1 MTEVIVPIILGV
13 IASGGLW
20 TFIQFMVARRDDKK
34 KAKADKT
41 NEIAK
46 TMDAMKNTIQEL
58 SDTIATIQESVNK
71 TNADMVLQS
80 ETLMAMSQD
89 RIIWLSRE
97 FLGQGWIYDD
107 DLGNMHRI
115 ANSYRALGGNDIV
128 KTYMDKVDQLTV
140 KVRK

>member
-1 MTEVIVPIILGV
+1 MTQIILPIILGV
-13 IASGGLW
+13 IASGGVW
-20 TFIQFMVARRDDKK
+20 TFVQFMITRRDDKK

-46 TMDAMKNTIQEL
+46 TMDAMKTTIQEL
-58 SDTIATIQESVNK
+58 SDTIATIQESVTK

-80 ETLMAMSQD
+80 EALMAMAQD
-89 RIIWLSRE
+89 RIILLSRE
-97 FLGQGWIYDD
+97 FLEQGWIYDD
-107 DLGNMHRI
+107 DLGNMHRM

-128 KTYMDKVDQLTV
+128 KTYMDKVDELAV